1 MHLAQFNSPISKNEL
16 ISLFDEVNQSYQFI
30 CDEDFVVVGPSSLD
44 FIEPNTISFYQENSG
59 FISDDRA
66 LFIVSQEIFPAEGN
80 LVFVKDPKDFFI
92 KFIALC
98 EERRMFK
105 DSYTDIIKNN
115 TLDLCDIHSTVVI
128 EEGVSI
134 GRDSVISA
142 GCVLKKGTH
151 IGVNCI
157 VRENT
162 VIGIDGISP
171 YKSISGE
178 LLKFPHVAGVIIYDN
193 VEIGANCVISKGTL
207 QYTEIGDGSI
217 IGNLCNIGH
226 SCNIGKK
233 VWMSVGTLIGGYTKI
248 DSYATLGMGVTLKH
262 GICIGDDSSVGMGS
276 VVVKSLDDKKSCFG
290 NPAKL
295 IRSIKVGPKR

>member
-80 LVFVKDPKDFFI
+80 LVFVKDPKGFFI

-98 EERRMFK
+98 EEQRMFK

-151 IGVNCI
+151 IGANCI

-193 VEIGANCVISKGTL
+193 VEIGANCT
-207 QYTEIGDGSI
+207 
-217 IGNLCNIGH
+217 
-226 SCNIGKK
+226 
-233 VWMSVGTLIGGYTKI
+233 I
-248 DSYATLGMGVTLKH
+248 DKATLGSTIIKTGVKIDNLVQVAHNVIIGENTVIAACV
-262 GICIGDDSSVGMGS
+262 GIAGS
-276 VVVKSLDDKKSCFG
+276 TT
-290 NPAKL
+290 
-295 IRSIKVGPKR
+295 I